1 MLRTNLSALSGA
13 AREPLF
19 VLCVAH
25 RCGVTGL
32 PLRTYAL
39 GTLFGI
45 VPGSLVFVN
54 AGASL
59 AVIE

>member
-1 MLRTNLSALSGA
+1 MDTCDLA
-13 AREPLF
+13 
-19 VLCVAH
+19 
-25 RCGVTGL
+25 CGVTGL

-45 VPGSLVFVN
+45 MPESLVFVN

-59 AVIE
+59 GQDGTSDNIDR